1 MVFRHSGG
9 GHSKRVRPPLSRQQ
23 KDYLKARRRAF
34 RRLKEQA
41 AARKIQ
47 RFWRENKNGTIDLT

>member
-1 MVFRHSGG
+1 MVFRHYAGG
-9 GHSKRVRPPLSRQQ
+9 SKRVRPPLSREQ
-23 KDYLKARRRAF
+23 KAYLKARRRAL

-47 RFWRENKNGTIDLT
+47 RAFRERRNGIIDLT